1 MFSYGREADDRLLF
15 YVNHAVKV
23 ESFEKVIIA
32 TTDTDIFKS
41 ALYYF
46 KQ

>member
-1 MFSYGREADDRLLF
+1 MEADDRLLF
-15 YVNHAVKV
+15 YVSHAVEV

-32 TTDTDIFKS
+32 GADTDIFKS
-41 ALYYF
+41 TLYCF

>member
-1 MFSYGREADDRLLF
+1 METDDRLLF

-32 TTDTDIFKS
+32 AADTDIFKS